1 LPLEPPARVLR
12 LMRRIEMGTKL
23 GIRSLRTG
31 TSDSHARALGSRAR
45 EEARPPSPSYVGAM
59 SDKPDPTEPGIPD
72 IHMLPNEDGGAD
84 IYMTYLQEEDGTWLD
99 RDLEAYKKRLRHDD
113 PMRAKVLRRL
123 RGQKL
128 LKRLGVS
135 VKPVR
140 RDGRIFWQFTG
151 PSQEAMEEALQWYKD
166 HDYFPNLE

>member
-1 LPLEPPARVLR
+1 
-12 LMRRIEMGTKL
+12 MGTKL

-31 TSDSHARALGSRAR
+31 TSDSPARALGSRARVR
-45 EEARPPSPSYVGAM
+45 EEARPPSPSYLEGM
-59 SDKPDPTEPGIPD
+59 SDKPDPIEPGIPD
-72 IHMLPNEDGGAD
+72 IHVLPNEDGGAD
-84 IYMTYLQEEDGTWLD
+84 VYVTYLQAEDGSLLN
-99 RDLEAYKKRLRHDD
+99 RDLETYKKRLRHDD
-113 PMRAKVLRRL
+113 PLRAKILKRL

-135 VKPVR
+135 VRPVR
-140 RDGRIFWQFTG
+140 RDGKVLWQFEG

>member
-1 LPLEPPARVLR
+1 
-12 LMRRIEMGTKL
+12 MGTKL

-59 SDKPDPTEPGIPD
+59 NDEHDPTEPGIPD
-72 IHMLPNEDGGAD
+72 IHVLPNEDGSAD

-128 LKRLGVS
+128 LKRLGVL

-166 HDYFPNLE
+166 HDYFTNLE